1 MVFKDVLT
9 STLLHLALSLPLSR
23 DKCPLHLWEHQ
34 LLARSNPKAFLA
46 PWSNFL
52 TWSETQLLYLRGKD
66 QWEHASCPKPYLYIF
81 LNILNSLQLTF
92 DFVFLYFSEHE
103 KSCRITFPLEI
114 SFNPKWDYC
123 L

>member
-52 TWSETQLLYLRGKD
+52 TWSETQLLY
-66 QWEHASCPKPYLYIF
+66 
-81 LNILNSLQLTF
+81 
-92 DFVFLYFSEHE
+92 
-103 KSCRITFPLEI
+103 
-114 SFNPKWDYC
+114 
-123 L
+123 